1 MHIAIIGKGNVGTA
15 LQAGLSQLGH
25 QVLTVGRNP
34 QLVHQAALASE
45 LIILAMP
52 YSETDNVVTALGVA
66 ADGKVVVDATNLLTD
81 SLHLAAGF
89 DTSGAEQ
96 LQQKLPAARVVKA
109 FNTCFAATMSTG
121 HVKGE
126 QLAGLVAGDDAAAKQ
141 TVLDMVDALGF
152 DAVDAGPLQ
161 MARYLEP
168 MALLNIRLAY
178 VQGLGPNMGFRLVR

>member
-1 MHIAIIGKGNVGTA
+1 M
-15 LQAGLSQLGH
+15 
-25 QVLTVGRNP
+25 
-34 QLVHQAALASE
+34 HQAALASE

>member
-15 LQAGLSQLGH
+15 LQEGLSQLGH

-52 YSETDNVVTALGVA
+52 YSEMDNVVTALGVA

-109 FNTCFAATMSTG
+109 FNTCFAGTMSTG

>member
-1 MHIAIIGKGNVGTA
+1 MHIAIIGKGNVGSA

-25 QVLTVGRNP
+25 QVRAVGRDP

-66 ADGKVVVDATNLLTD
+66 ANGKVVVDATNLLTD

-89 DTSGAEQ
+89 DTSGAEL
-96 LQQKLPAARVVKA
+96 LQQKLPAAQVVKA
-109 FNTCFAATMSTG
+109 FNTCFAGTMASG

-126 QLAGLVAGDDAAAKQ
+126 QLVGLVAGDDAAAKQ
-141 TVLDMVDALGF
+141 TVLEIVAALGF
-152 DAVDAGPLQ
+152 DAVDAGPLL

-178 VQGLGPNMGFRLVR
+178 VQGLGANMGFRLVR

>member
-168 MALLNIRLAY
+168 MALLNIRGAF

>member
-1 MHIAIIGKGNVGTA
+1 MHIVIIGKGNVGTA

>member
-1 MHIAIIGKGNVGTA
+1 MHIAIIGKGNVGSA
-15 LQAGLSQLGH
+15 LQGGLTQLGH
-25 QVLTVGRNP
+25 QARAVGRDP
-34 QLVHQAALASE
+34 LLVHQAALASE

-52 YSETDNVVTALGVA
+52 FSETDNVVTALGVA
-66 ADGKVVVDATNLLTD
+66 ANGKVVVDATNLLTD

-96 LQQKLPAARVVKA
+96 LQLKLPAARVVKA
-109 FNTCFAATMSTG
+109 FNTCFAGTMASG

-126 QLAGLVAGDDAAAKQ
+126 QLVGLVAGDDAAAKQ
-141 TVLDMVDALGF
+141 TVLALVAALGF

-178 VQGLGPNMGFRLVR
+178 VQGLGADMGFRLVR

>member
-15 LQAGLSQLGH
+15 LQAGLSQLWH

>member
-1 MHIAIIGKGNVGTA
+1 MHIAIIGKGNVGSA
-15 LQAGLSQLGH
+15 LQAGLAQLGH
-25 QVLTVGRNP
+25 QVQAVGRNP
-34 QLVHQAALASE
+34 QHVHQAALASE

-52 YSETDNVVTALGVA
+52 YSEMDNVVTALGVA
-66 ADGKVVVDATNLLTD
+66 ADGKVLVDATNLLTD

-96 LQQKLPAARVVKA
+96 LQHKLPAARVIKA
-109 FNTCFAATMSTG
+109 FNTSFAGTMASG

-126 QLAGLVAGDDAAAKQ
+126 QLVGLVAGDDAAAKQ
-141 TVLDMVDALGF
+141 TVLEMVDALGF
-152 DAVDAGPLQ
+152 DAVDAGPLL

-178 VQGLGPNMGFRLVR
+178 VQGLGPNMGLRLVR

>member
-25 QVLTVGRNP
+25 QVRAVGRDA

-52 YSETDNVVTALGVA
+52 FSETDNVVTALGVA
-66 ADGKVVVDATNLLTD
+66 ANGKVVVDATNLLTD

-96 LQQKLPAARVVKA
+96 LQAKLPAARVVKA
-109 FNTCFAATMSTG
+109 FNTSFAGTMASG

-126 QLAGLVAGDDAAAKQ
+126 QLVGLVAGDDTAAKQ
-141 TVLDMVDALGF
+141 TVLEIVDALGF